1 MAKKNVNKI
10 IKNKGIVKTKD
21 IVKEKISK
29 PLYYK
34 FLEENNY
41 EKVAPGMYVA
51 EDSFFDQLSLIH
63 ERCKEAVIS
72 HDEAL
77 LHYGLIERE
86 PFKPTFTIYSGY
98 NVSRLKK
105 YGYKIFYI
113 KKEYLNLGKVNV
125 KDNFGNIVPMYDLE
139 RTICDLI
146 RNRSYFEI
154 QDFTAALKSYARRSD
169 KKISILM
176 DYAKKLRIEKLVR
189 QYLEVLL

>member
-1 MAKKNVNKI
+1 MTKKNVNMF
-10 IKNKGIVKTKD
+10 IKNKEVIKTKD
-21 IVKEKISK
+21 IVNGKISK

-51 EDSFFDQLSLIH
+51 EDSFFDHLFLIH

-77 LHYGLIERE
+77 LHYGLIDRE
-86 PFKPTFTIYSGY
+86 PLKPTFTIYSGY

-125 KDNFGNIVPMYDLE
+125 KDNFGNIVPMYNLE

-154 QDFTAALKSYARRSD
+154 QDFTTALKSYARRPD
-169 KKISILM
+169 KNVSVLM
-176 DYAKKLRIEKLVR
+176 EYARKLRIEKLVR